1 MLTQSALFNQKS
13 EIYARCL
20 NSFENV
26 QTQHSG
32 RAGMFKHIS
41 VCTNKF
47 IRTAA
52 LGWAAVNTY
61 SQILQ
66 PVDVGYVL
74 PVVWRNAALP
84 CTPCCYACVTPCRAS
99 LWPALLR
106 TRSTDVQRRQILL
119 AARGILLQI
128 CNCAIY
134 TIRIHTAGSVGMNKT
149 RARIGMNVTNM
160 HASVR
165 LLHRVRQRNR
175 LVG

>member
-1 MLTQSALFNQKS
+1 M
-13 EIYARCL
+13 YARCL

-74 PVVWRNAALP
+74 PVVWRNATLP

-106 TRSTDVQRRQILL
+106 TRSTDVQRMQANL
-119 AARGILLQI
+119 A
-128 CNCAIY
+128 C
-134 TIRIHTAGSVGMNKT
+134 
-149 RARIGMNVTNM
+149 RARYIASNLQLRHTYYSYTYGRLGWCEQDASTHLNERNM

-165 LLHRVRQRNR
+165 LLHQIRSDSEIDWWDDHY
-175 LVG
+175 